1 MASNKVA
8 EYARK
13 MREKKMAEV
22 GRGRGVL
29 ERPCGH
35 RNICLTWHCFI
46 TLLLLITVA
55 I

>member
-22 GRGRGVL
+22 GGVRGVQ
-29 ERPCGH
+29 ERA
-35 RNICLTWHCFI
+35 L
-46 TLLLLITVA
+46 VD
-55 I
+55 